1 MTTANLKNKQLPL
14 VRVHPRNCDLAG
26 AFAIKRSALRRLNCL
41 IISAFAL
48 LLGCLAP
55 LPALAAFEVPA
66 GTTVSTGGGL
76 FDLACADLR
85 VAGTVN
91 LDNGQFINVRAV
103 NILAGGVINGS
114 GGGVIS
120 VAGNWSNSGSFI
132 AANSTVNF
140 IDNTACAP
148 AATISG
154 NTSFANV
161 SFASTLGKTYTFVAG
176 STQTMLGGLTVS
188 GTAAMPIVLASSMP
202 GQYANFNSIGAQR
215 ISNASVDWMAAT
227 GNWLA
232 AGLMNRNLNG
242 NVLRWFGQ
250 SEAQSEAQI
259 VPALSLTTLV
269 LLISLMIGSGL
280 WLRRKQH
287 LP

>member
-1 MTTANLKNKQLPL
+1 MSTANLKNKQLPL
-14 VRVHPRNCDLAG
+14 VRVHAQNCDLAG
-26 AFAIKRSALRRLNCL
+26 AFAIKRSSLRRLNSL
-41 IISAFAL
+41 IISALAL

-55 LPALAAFEVPA
+55 LPVLAVFEIPA
-66 GTTVSTGGGL
+66 GTSVSTGGGL

-85 VAGTVN
+85 IAGTLN

-103 NILAGGVINGS
+103 NILAGGVINGG
-114 GGGVIS
+114 GGGVMS
-120 VAGNWSNSGSFI
+120 VAGNWSNSGSFV

-140 IDNTACAP
+140 IDDAACASV
-148 AATISG
+148 ATISG

-161 SFASTLGKTYTFVAG
+161 SFVSTLGKTYTFAAG

-188 GTAAMPIVLASSMP
+188 GTAALPIVLVSSTP

-215 ISNASVDWMAAT
+215 ISNAAVDWMAAT

-250 SEAQSEAQI
+250 SGAQSEAQV
-259 VPALSLTTLV
+259 VPTLSLTTLV
-269 LLISLMIGSGL
+269 LLISLMMGSGL